1 MRGKYTNFRN
11 VKTMLFNILMG
22 IAVSGSFFKYTSK
35 SIHARKTAKT
45 PNCHAKLSKQKHP
58 SACPAVANV
67 NVLKINNNSI

>member
-1 MRGKYTNFRN
+1 
-11 VKTMLFNILMG
+11 MG
-22 IAVSGSFFKYTSK
+22 IAVSGSFFKYTSR
-35 SIHARKTAKT
+35 SIHARKTAKA